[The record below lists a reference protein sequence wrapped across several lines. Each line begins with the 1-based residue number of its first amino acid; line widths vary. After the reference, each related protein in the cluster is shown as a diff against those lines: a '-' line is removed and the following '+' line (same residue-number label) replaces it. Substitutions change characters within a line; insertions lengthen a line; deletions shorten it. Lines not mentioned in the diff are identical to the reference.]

1 MALVG
6 ERRQPVEAR
15 IVRSDGAEFVLGPSS
30 EWRVIG
36 ESLENWANLA
46 YSVTTSPNVLTD
58 GSSVVGKRVE
68 ETDRSLSGVYI
79 GNDLET
85 ARARCIEFFNP
96 RFSFECHLTYQG
108 RTRWAVGE
116 QAGFNCELSAQYAAV
131 TFDWTLLCTDPFLR
145 SEDGNESSL
154 TDSAPMFGFPF
165 VSHFRDPLPNG
176 EKKPVGFLASKLLYD
191 GENTIYNNGDVETT
205 YTIRCECNGVVKNP
219 KFTKDGMF
227 VQILGNFGKGDV
239 ISIDFT
245 ASPPSVTVNDE
256 NRIQDTSRDS
266 NFIGMQMNVGANV
279 FNYTCDNVSNRPF
292 MDVQILFWKKY
303 LGI

>member
-1 MALVG
+1 MSSSL
-6 ERRQPVEAR
+6 R
-15 IVRSDGAEFVLGPSS
+15 IVRSDGAEMTFD
-30 EWRVIG
+30 G
-36 ESLENWANLA
+36 EYRGGWTIAEEGMVDWLDLPLE
-46 YSVTTSPNVLTD
+46 VTTSPNVLSD
-58 GSSVVGKRVE
+58 GSSVVGKRVDE
-68 ETDRSLSGVYI
+68 CERTVEAFFPARAGDI
-79 GNDLET
+79 GN
-85 ARARCIEFFNP
+85 ARREVSAFLNP
-96 RFSFECHLTYQG
+96 KFSFECHLTHYG
-108 RTRWAVGE
+108 VTRWAPGE
-116 QAGFNCELSAQYAAV
+116 LTEVQCEIVAEGRTVELTFTMLSP
-131 TFDWTLLCTDPFLR
+131 DPFLR

-154 TDSAPMFGFPF
+154 TDAAPMFGFPF
-165 VSHFRDPLPNG
+165 VSHFRAPLPNG